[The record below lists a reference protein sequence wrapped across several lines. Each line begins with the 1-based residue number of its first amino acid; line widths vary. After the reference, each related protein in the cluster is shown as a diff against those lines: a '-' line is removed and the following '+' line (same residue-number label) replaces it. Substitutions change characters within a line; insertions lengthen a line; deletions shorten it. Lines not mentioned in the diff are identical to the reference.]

1 MMWWR
6 RRALE
11 APTTPLE
18 WLQERA
24 SAYIDG
30 ELTEAER
37 VAFEAELASSEVAR
51 DHVDDLRQVRIAL
64 TGIGTVRAP
73 RSFALLAPPV
83 PIRVG
88 PRRLEWATRAGTGV
102 AALLFVVALT
112 NGSSAGDTPVVFTT
126 AQRESA
132 SSAAP
137 ASKNGSAN
145 AAPSGASAGT
155 QAGPQ
160 DRAGLAPAAPTSTPI
175 ANTTPRPPSPDA
187 GAAGAVTPG
196 AATPGTAPTGTPS
209 AAPAF
214 APATAPAPGT
224 PASGS
229 ASENPPPSA
238 APATAPATAPAPTD
252 PPPHGAGPVGA
263 GGGMGGATTGSGTI
277 APSAFGPVGVPTATT
292 GPAGAA
298 PATAP
303 PASPPPRLLGTPS
316 SGATPQAATALATA
330 TATVAAFSEAG
341 PAATATGADPFRPDP
356 RDAGPVFARP
366 TPDTGTVVENPM
378 YVPAPTPVA
387 VEAMRAP
394 APAGTDA
401 AAPSSDWTGGTVAA
415 LGALTVLLGGAS
427 VAQFAARRRHSR

>member
-18 WLQERA
+18 RLQERA

-64 TGIGTVRAP
+64 AGIGTVRAP
-73 RSFALLAPPV
+73 RSFALLAPPAPV
-83 PIRVG
+83 RVG

-112 NGSSAGDTPVVFTT
+112 NSSSAGDTPVVFTT

-132 SSAAP
+132 SSAANQAGGQAGGQP
-137 ASKNGSAN
+137 APKNDSAN
-145 AAPSGASAGT
+145 AAP
-155 QAGPQ
+155 
-160 DRAGLAPAAPTSTPI
+160 PAAPTSTPI
-175 ANTTPRPPSPDA
+175 ANTTPRSASPGA
-187 GAAGAVTPG
+187 GAAGAVAPG
-196 AATPGTAPTGTPS
+196 AATPGTAPAGTPS

-214 APATAPAPGT
+214 APATAPGT

-229 ASENPPPSA
+229 ASENPPSSA
-238 APATAPATAPAPTD
+238 APATAPATAPTD

-277 APSAFGPVGVPTATT
+277 APSPFGPVGVPTATT

-303 PASPPPRLLGTPS
+303 AASPTPRLLGTPS
-316 SGATPQAATALATA
+316 SGATPQTATALATA

-387 VEAMRAP
+387 VEAMPAP
-394 APAGTDA
+394 APVGTDA
-401 AAPSSDWTGGTVAA
+401 AAPSSDWTGGMVAA